1 MGALCC
7 PDKLM
12 TMMMTI
18 LAMLA
23 IMKTIAEMIR
33 TMMMTMMAIIKT
45 IVEMIRIMM
54 MAMMMAMMMIIF
66 AIMMLIMALM
76 KTRKINCSLGDPSD
90 DEDDNV
96 GKKTNFTG
104 SMKVNLNL
112 GSQDQDDPEG
122 PLA

>member
-1 MGALCC
+1 
-7 PDKLM
+7 
-12 TMMMTI
+12 
-18 LAMLA
+18 
-23 IMKTIAEMIR
+23 
-33 TMMMTMMAIIKT
+33 MMAMKMT
-45 IVEMIRIMM
+45 MM

-66 AIMMLIMALM
+66 AIMMSIMAIM

>member
-1 MGALCC
+1 MDARCC

-18 LAMLA
+18 MA
-23 IMKTIAEMIR
+23 MIR
-33 TMMMTMMAIIKT
+33 NMMMTMMAIMKT
-45 IVEMIRIMM
+45 

-66 AIMMLIMALM
+66 AIMMSIMAIM

-96 GKKTNFTG
+96 GKKDKFHW
-104 SMKVNLNL
+104 VNE
-112 GSQDQDDPEG
+112 SES
-122 PLA
+122 